1 MAEPLYTA
9 EQVRQM
15 DTQAIASGIGGFEL
29 MQRAGAAA
37 FQTIGK
43 LWPNVRR
50 LLVFCGPGN
59 NGGDGY
65 VIAYL
70 AMRAG
75 FDVQLFSLTDP
86 QKLQGSALQ
95 ARQMAEDAGLVTGS
109 WQSAGFQS
117 TAARLRN
124 ETLIVDALL
133 GSGARGGL
141 QGLFAEAAQSIA
153 QSGLPVLAIDVPSG
167 VNADTGQ
174 VMTCAV
180 PASATLSFIGRK
192 QGLFT
197 GQAPDYTGRLLFD
210 SLMLPQQ
217 VLMSHPG
224 NSPSARAISINDVIG
239 SLPRR
244 RPADHKG
251 RAGRAVI
258 AGGDLGFGGAAL
270 MAAQAAARVGAG
282 TTTVLTRPEH
292 VSAILARQPEVM
304 VHAVGSRQAA
314 AAPDCRKL
322 LSAASALAVGP
333 GLGQS
338 DWSRVLLNEVLSRAG
353 KSLTPLVLDAD
364 ALNLLATFIDDW
376 SELAPA
382 EARRHWVLT
391 PHPGE
396 AARLLKASVADVQS
410 DRFAAV
416 RALQQKTGAV
426 CLLKGAG
433 SLLACPGDGGA
444 VVDVCVEGNPGMASG
459 GMGDVLTG
467 ITLGLLAQGM
477 SADSALRLAVC
488 VHGEAADRQAQLHGE
503 RGMLATDLLH
513 EVRGLLQ

>member
-15 DTQAIASGIGGFEL
+15 DAQAIASGIGGFEL

-37 FQTIGK
+37 FQCIGR

-70 AMRAG
+70 ARRAG
-75 FDVQLFSLTDP
+75 FDVQLFALTDP
-86 QKLQGSALQ
+86 QKLSGLALQ
-95 ARQMAEDAGLVTGS
+95 ARQMAEDAGLVISG
-109 WQSAGFQS
+109 WQAAGFQS
-117 TAARLRN
+117 AAARLRN

-133 GSGARGGL
+133 GSGTRGGL
-141 QGLFAEAAQSIA
+141 QGPFAEAAQIVA
-153 QSGLPVLAIDVPSG
+153 QSGLPVLAVDVPSG

-174 VMTCAV
+174 VPTCAI

-192 QGLFT
+192 QGLYT

-210 SLMLPQQ
+210 SLMIPQH
-217 VLMSHPG
+217 VLVSHPG
-224 NSPSARAISINDVIG
+224 DCPSARMININDVAAA
-239 SLPRR
+239 LPRR
-244 RPADHKG
+244 RQTDHKG
-251 RAGRAVI
+251 SAGRAVI
-258 AGGDLGFGGAAL
+258 AGGDLGYGGAVV
-270 MAAQAAARVGAG
+270 MAAQAALRVGAG
-282 TTTVLTRPEH
+282 TTAVVTRSAH
-292 VSAILARQPEVM
+292 VSAILARQPEIM
-304 VHAVGSRQAA
+304 VHAVDGRQAA
-314 AAPDCRKL
+314 AAAWSRKL
-322 LSAASALAVGP
+322 LAAANALAVGP

-338 DWSRVLLNEVLSRAG
+338 DWSRVMLDEVLSRAG
-353 KSLTPLVLDAD
+353 KSKIPLVLDAD
-364 ALNLLATFIDDW
+364 ALNLLAASVGDW
-376 SELAPA
+376 DELAPGSV
-382 EARRHWVLT
+382 RRQWVLT

-396 AARLLKASVADVQS
+396 AARLLNCSVVDVQS

-433 SLLACPGDGGA
+433 SLLAYPDDAGA

-467 ITLGLLAQGM
+467 VMLGLLAQGM
-477 SADSALRLAVC
+477 TAESAARLAVC
-488 VHGEAADRQAQLHGE
+488 MHGEAADRQAQAHGE
-503 RGMLATDLLH
+503 RGLLATDLLA
-513 EVRGLLQ
+513 ELRGLLQ